1 MKPIYVLRVGY
12 GAAVAAALLF
22 SLNASAEPRAAAGS
36 SLSGSWSG
44 GGTVVIGGQ
53 PERARC
59 RASYSGGGSTV
70 VMNGTCATASGSVSQ
85 TARLRR
91 VGANTYVGSFHNP
104 QHGVSG
110 SMRVT
115 VNGRS
120 QNVHLSAA
128 GGSASLTLRH

>member
-1 MKPIYVLRVGY
+1 MKPIYVMRVGY
-12 GAAVAAALLF
+12 GAAVAAALVF
-22 SLNASAEPRAAAGS
+22 SLNASAEPRAAGS

-120 QNVHLSAA
+120 QNVQLSAA